1 MSHGQI
7 LLVDDEASIRT
18 TLSLILE
25 REGYEVVTAADLSG
39 GTERC
44 GAQEWDVILT
54 DLILPDGSGIELMRC
69 MHERGSK
76 VPVIAITGEPNLDTA
91 VEAVRLGAYDYVS
104 KPIRRQTLLRV
115 VERAVERHRLSHENE
130 QYRRDL
136 ERLVEARTGELMA
149 SERRYRELIEG
160 APEMIHQ
167 LDDGGRFLTVNRTQ
181 LETLGYTLEELLQ
194 QPLAS
199 ICPDDQAE
207 RVADYLRR
215 IREAGWGEL
224 ATQFVRRD
232 GSRLDV
238 EIRASAVH
246 NDDGS
251 FLLSRGFAH
260 DTTRSKRLEMQLI
273 QADKLST
280 IGLMVSGVA
289 HDVNNPLTGI
299 SGYAEMLL
307 SQGNLAPEI
316 ESSLRFIYSE
326 ADRAGKIVAN
336 LLGFVRQEEGRRDFF
351 DLHSTIDAVLD
362 LMGYRLRQARVEV
375 RRSFDAN
382 LPALY
387 GDMHQIQ
394 QVLLNLV
401 NNAVQAMAGTDGEAH
416 LTVATRVVEGEAAI
430 DVADTGRGIPASILG
445 SIFDP
450 FFTTKGEGEGTG
462 LGLSITKAAVE
473 GHGGRLQVESVV
485 GRGTTFTVWL
495 PLPMG
500 EVGTGLAGEAVPAA
514 AEPELS
520 LNGPVLVI
528 DDERHIRTWLQRV
541 LQGFGYP
548 VEVAINGAEGMGYL
562 AERDFSLILL
572 DYMLPDTTGIQI
584 YESLTGSRAELQS
597 RVVFMTGAIDRV
609 VEQYVRDHHLPFLQ
623 KPFNAKALRGVLQ
636 GLAR

>member
-1 MSHGQI
+1 M
-7 LLVDDEASIRT
+7 
-18 TLSLILE
+18 
-25 REGYEVVTAADLSG
+25 
-39 GTERC
+39 
-44 GAQEWDVILT
+44 
-54 DLILPDGSGIELMRC
+54 
-69 MHERGSK
+69 
-76 VPVIAITGEPNLDTA
+76 
-91 VEAVRLGAYDYVS
+91 
-104 KPIRRQTLLRV
+104 
-115 VERAVERHRLSHENE
+115 
-130 QYRRDL
+130 
-136 ERLVEARTGELMA
+136 EARTGELMA

-167 LDDGGRFLTVNRTQ
+167 LDEEGRFLTVNRTQ

-194 QPLAS
+194 KPLS
-199 ICPDDQAE
+199 SVCPDDQGE

-215 IREAGWGEL
+215 IRETGRGEL

-232 GSRLDV
+232 GSLLDV
-238 EIRASAVH
+238 EIRASAVR
-246 NDDGS
+246 NDDDS

-307 SQGNLAPEI
+307 SQGDLSPEI

-326 ADRAGKIVAN
+326 ADRAGKIVSN

-351 DLHSTIDAVLD
+351 DLHATIDAVID
-362 LMGYRLRQARVEV
+362 LMGYRLRQVRVEV
-375 RRSFDAN
+375 QRSFDPN

-401 NNAVQAMAGTDGEAH
+401 NNAVQAMAGADGEAH
-416 LTVATRVVEGEAAI
+416 LTVATRVVEGEVAI
-430 DVADTGRGIPASILG
+430 DVTDTGRGIAARVLG

-485 GRGTTFTVWL
+485 GKGTTFTVWL
-495 PLPMG
+495 PLP
-500 EVGTGLAGEAVPAA
+500 VDKKDVEAD
-514 AEPELS
+514 AEPAVSAVIPEIS
-520 LNGPVLVI
+520 LTGPVLVI

-548 VEVAINGAEGMGYL
+548 VEIAVNGAEGMERL

-584 YESLTGSRAELQS
+584 YESLTGARSKLKS
-597 RVVFMTGAIDRV
+597 KVVFMTGAIDRV
-609 VEQYVRDHHLPFLQ
+609 VEQYVRDHKLPFLQ
-623 KPFNAKALRGVLQ
+623 KPFNAKALRGVIHQ
-636 GLAR
+636 VMAS

>member
-1 MSHGQI
+1 MSRGQI
-7 LLVDDEASIRT
+7 LLVDDEASIRS

-25 REGYEVVTAADLSG
+25 REGYQVATASDLSG
-39 GTERC
+39 GTQQC
-44 GAQEWDVILT
+44 GSQDWDVILT

-76 VPVIAITGEPNLDTA
+76 VPVIAIPGEPKPDTA

-104 KPIRRQTLLRV
+104 KPIRRETLLRV
-115 VERAVERHRLSHENE
+115 VERAIERYRLYRENE
-130 QYRRDL
+130 AYRRDL
-136 ERLVEARTGELMA
+136 EQRVEERTGELIA

-167 LDDGGRFLTVNRTQ
+167 LDEEGRFLTVNRTQ
-181 LETLGYTLEELLQ
+181 LETLGYRLEELLQ

-199 ICPDDQAE
+199 ICPEDQAE
-207 RVADYLRR
+207 RVADHLQR
-215 IREAGWGEL
+215 IRQRGKSEL
-224 ATQFVRRD
+224 VTQFVRRD

-238 EIRASAVH
+238 EIRASAVREE
-246 NDDGS
+246 DGS

-260 DTTRSKRLEMQLI
+260 DTTRRKRLEMQLI

-307 SQGNLAPEI
+307 GQGDLSPEL
-316 ESSLRFIYSE
+316 ESSLRFIHSE
-326 ADRAGKIVAN
+326 AERAARIVAN
-336 LLGFVRQEEGRRDFF
+336 LLGFVRQEEGRRDYF
-351 DLHSTIDAVLD
+351 DLHTTVDAVLD

-375 RRSFDAN
+375 QRRFEPQ

-401 NNAVQAMAGTDGEAH
+401 NNAVQAMDGMEGERR
-416 LTVATRVVEGEAAI
+416 LTVATRVLAGEVAI
-430 DVADTGRGIPASILG
+430 EVADTGRGIPPQILG

-500 EVGTGLAGEAVPAA
+500 EGEEDSGSDSSSTEGDPA
-514 AEPELS
+514 LS
-520 LNGPVLVI
+520 PTGPVLVI
-528 DDERHIRTWLQRV
+528 DDELHIRTWLQRI

-548 VEVAINGAEGMGYL
+548 VEVAVNGEEGMARL
-562 AERDFSLILL
+562 AEQDFSVILL

-584 YESLTGSRAELQS
+584 YESLVASRAELRS
-597 RVVFMTGAIDRV
+597 HVVFMTGAIDRV

-636 GLAR
+636 VVTS

>member
-1 MSHGQI
+1 MSRGQI

-18 TLSLILE
+18 TLSLILQ
-25 REGYEVVTAADLSG
+25 REGYEVATAADLSG

-44 GAQEWDVILT
+44 GSQEWDVILT

-104 KPIRRQTLLRV
+104 KPIRRETLLRV
-115 VERAVERHRLSHENE
+115 VERAVERYRLYRENE
-130 QYRRDL
+130 AYRRDL
-136 ERLVEARTGELMA
+136 EKRVEERTGELMA

-167 LDDGGRFLTVNRTQ
+167 LDEEGRFLTVNRTQ
-181 LETLGYTLEELLQ
+181 LETLGYRLEELLQ
-194 QPLAS
+194 RPLAS

-207 RVADYLRR
+207 RVADHLRR
-215 IREAGWGEL
+215 IRERGKSEL
-224 ATQFVRRD
+224 VTQFVRRD

-238 EIRASAVH
+238 EIRASAVREE
-246 NDDGS
+246 DGS

-260 DTTRSKRLEMQLI
+260 DTTRRKRLEMQLI

-307 SQGNLAPEI
+307 GQGGLTPEL

-326 ADRAGKIVAN
+326 SERAARIVAN
-336 LLGFVRQEEGRRDFF
+336 LLGFVRQEEGRRDYF
-351 DLHSTIDAVLD
+351 DLHTTVDAVLD

-375 RRSFDAN
+375 SRRFDPQV
-382 LPALY
+382 PALY

-401 NNAVQAMAGTDGEAH
+401 NNAVQAMDGMEGERR
-416 LTVATRVVEGEAAI
+416 LTVATHVVAGEVAI
-430 DVADTGRGIPASILG
+430 EVADTGRGIPPQILG

-473 GHGGRLQVESVV
+473 AHGGRLQVESVV
-485 GRGTTFTVWL
+485 GKGTTFTVWL

-500 EVGTGLAGEAVPAA
+500 EEGGGGDDTSDAEGAPALSPTGPI
-514 AEPELS
+514 
-520 LNGPVLVI
+520 LVI
-528 DDERHIRTWLQRV
+528 DDELHIRTWLQRI

-548 VEVAINGAEGMGYL
+548 VEVAVNGEEGMARL
-562 AERDFSLILL
+562 AEQDFSVILL

-584 YESLTGSRAELQS
+584 YESLVSKRAELQS

-636 GLAR
+636 VMAS